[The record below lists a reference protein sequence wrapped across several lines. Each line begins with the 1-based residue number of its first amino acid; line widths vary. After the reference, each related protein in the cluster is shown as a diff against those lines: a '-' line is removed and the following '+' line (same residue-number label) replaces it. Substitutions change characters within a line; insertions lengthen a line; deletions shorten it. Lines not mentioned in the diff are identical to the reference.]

1 MIEKSSHLPPKK
13 KLCDQTIEQFPSPE
27 LQQLVHELT
36 NQLTIMNLSC
46 FKFRAAVVNVLD
58 RSVSVEIDRIERT
71 VSDMTSS
78 LAKLPQAINATAVGS
93 SCAGVSRKSAKLSRS
108 QPTKVYP
115 LFKPEARSR

>member
-27 LQQLVHELT
+27 LQQLELT

-46 FKFRAAVVNVLD
+46 FQFRAAAVNVLD

-78 LAKLPQAINATAVGS
+78 LAKLPQAINASTVGS
-93 SCAGVSRKSAKLSRS
+93 SCAGVARKSAKLPRS
-108 QPTKVYP
+108 QRTKVYP